1 MQKKTIAASLL
12 IASLGLLGACQSEP
26 EDKLD
31 SAASSVNEAVQNLGD
46 AAEQTADAAEQAVR
60 EATGTEKTTGERISE
75 NIDEAGEAV
84 GEAYD
89 KSAEKVHETYE
100 KAKELIHS
108 EDHSEH

>member
-31 SAASSVNEAVQNLGD
+31 SATSSVNEAVQNLG
-46 AAEQTADAAEQAVR
+46 DAAEQAVR
-60 EATGTEKTTGERISE
+60 EATGTEKTTGERISK